1 MDFIM
6 HLVDIVLHVDRHL
19 SIIAT
24 DYGAW
29 TYFILFMIIFCET
42 GLVVT
47 PFLPGDSLLFATG
60 ALCGAD
66 VLNPNIIFILLV
78 AAAFLGDNVNYWIGR
93 RVGPAV
99 FEREKTR
106 FFKKEYLLRAHAFY
120 ERHGGK
126 TVILARFVPIV
137 RTFSPFVAGIAR
149 MTYAKFLAYSI
160 GGAILWVGVFVYVGY
175 FFGNLPFIKRNFSVA
190 IIAVIFISILPGLF
204 EYVRHRRAAAA
215 AAASAASAA
224 DAKAERTE

>member
-1 MDFIM
+1 MDFLM
-6 HLVDIVLHVDRHL
+6 HLVDIVLHVDKYL
-19 SIIAT
+19 NAIAA
-24 DYGAW
+24 DYGTW
-29 TYFILFMIIFCET
+29 TYFILFMIVFCET

-60 ALCGAD
+60 ALCGGG
-66 VLNPNIIFILLV
+66 VLDPNIIFGLLV
-78 AAAFLGDNVNYWIGR
+78 AAAFIGDNLNYWIGR

-106 FFKKEYLLRAHAFY
+106 FFKKEYLLKAHAFY

-149 MTYAKFLAYSI
+149 MTYAHFLAYSI
-160 GGAILWVGVFVYVGY
+160 AGAVIWVAIFVYTGY
-175 FFGNLPFIKRNFSVA
+175 FFGNLPFIKKNFSVA
-190 IIAVIFISILPGLF
+190 ILVIIFISILPGII
-204 EYVRHRRAAAA
+204 EYIRHRRAAAA
-215 AAASAASAA
+215 AAE
-224 DAKAERTE
+224 AE

>member
-1 MDFIM
+1 MDFLLQ
-6 HLVDIVLHVDRHL
+6 LVDIVLHVDKHL

-24 DYGAW
+24 DYGTW

-60 ALCGAD
+60 ALCGAG
-66 VLNPNIIFILLV
+66 VLDPNIIFLLLV

-137 RTFSPFVAGIAR
+137 RTFSPFVAGIAH

-160 GGAILWVGVFVYVGY
+160 SGAILWVGIFVYVGY

-190 IIAVIFISILPGLF
+190 IIAVIFISILPGII
-204 EYVRHRRAAAA
+204 EYIRHRRRAAAEA
-215 AAASAASAA
+215 A
-224 DAKAERTE
+224 E

>member
-1 MDFIM
+1 MDIIM
-6 HLVDIVLHVDRHL
+6 QLVDMVLHVDRYL
-19 SIIAT
+19 NAIAA
-24 DYGAW
+24 DYGTW

-60 ALCGAD
+60 ALCAGG
-66 VLNPNIIFILLV
+66 VLNPNIIFGLLV
-78 AAAFLGDNVNYWIGR
+78 AAAVIGDNLNYWIGR

-99 FEREKTR
+99 FERENTR
-106 FFKKEYLLRAHAFY
+106 FFKKEYLLKAHAFY

-149 MTYAKFLAYSI
+149 MAYAQFLAYSVV
-160 GGAILWVGVFVYVGY
+160 GAVIWVSFFVYTGY
-175 FFGNLPFIKRNFSVA
+175 FFGNLPFIKKNFSVA
-190 IIAVIFISILPGLF
+190 ILVIILISLLPGLI
-204 EYVRHRRAAAA
+204 EYIRHKRAAAA
-215 AAASAASAA
+215 AA
-224 DAKAERTE
+224 E

>member
-1 MDFIM
+1 MDILM
-6 HLVDIVLHVDRHL
+6 QLVDMVLHVDKYL
-19 SIIAT
+19 NAIAA
-24 DYGAW
+24 DYGTW

-60 ALCGAD
+60 ALCGGG
-66 VLNPNIIFILLV
+66 VLDPNIIFGLLV
-78 AAAFLGDNVNYWIGR
+78 SAAIIGDNLNYWIGR

-99 FEREKTR
+99 FEREKIR
-106 FFKKEYLLRAHAFY
+106 FFKKEYLLKAHAFY

-149 MTYAKFLAYSI
+149 MSYPQFLTYSVV
-160 GGAILWVGVFVYVGY
+160 GAVVWVSFFVYTGY
-175 FFGNLPFIKRNFSVA
+175 FFGNLPFIKKNFSVA
-190 IIAVIFISILPGLF
+190 ILVIIVISVLPGVI
-204 EYVRHRRAAAA
+204 EYIRHKRAAAA
-215 AAASAASAA
+215 AA
-224 DAKAERTE
+224 E

>member
-1 MDFIM
+1 MEFIL
-6 HLVDIVLHVDRHL
+6 HFVDVLLHVDKYL
-19 SIIAT
+19 NGIAAA
-24 DYGAW
+24 YGAW
-29 TYFILFMIIFCET
+29 TYFILFLIIFCET

-60 ALCGAD
+60 ALCGGG
-66 VLNPNIIFILLV
+66 VLNPNAIFILLV
-78 AAAFLGDNVNYWIGR
+78 TAAFTGDNLNYWIGR

-99 FEREKTR
+99 FTREKTR
-106 FFKKEYLLRAHAFY
+106 FLKKEHLLKAHAFY

-149 MTYAKFLAYSI
+149 MPYPRFLAYSI
-160 GGAILWVGVFVYVGY
+160 TGAVVWVSLFVYTGY

-190 IIAVIFISILPGLF
+190 IVAIILISLLPGVI
-204 EYVRHRRAAAA
+204 EYIRHRRAAA
-215 AAASAASAA
+215 
-224 DAKAERTE
+224 TEVE

>member
-1 MDFIM
+1 MEFLM
-6 HLVDIVLHVDRHL
+6 HLVDIALHVDRYL
-19 SIIAT
+19 NAIAA

-29 TYFILFMIIFCET
+29 TYAILFLIIFCET

-60 ALCGAD
+60 ALCGGG
-66 VLNPNIIFILLV
+66 VLDPNIIFILLV

-99 FEREKTR
+99 FEREQTR
-106 FFKKEYLLRAHAFY
+106 FFKKEYLLKAHAFY

-126 TVILARFVPIV
+126 TVIIARFVPIV

-149 MTYAKFLAYSI
+149 MTYVQFLAYSLT
-160 GGAILWVGVFVYVGY
+160 GAVVWVSLFVYSGY
-175 FFGNLPFIKRNFSVA
+175 FFGNLPFIKRNFSLVVVA
-190 IIAVIFISILPGLF
+190 IILISIMPGVI
-204 EYVRHRRAAAA
+204 EYIRHRR
-215 AAASAASAA
+215 SAEP
-224 DAKAERTE
+224 AE

>member
-1 MDFIM
+1 MDLLM
-6 HLVDIVLHVDRHL
+6 QLVDMVLHVDKYL
-19 SIIAT
+19 NAIAT
-24 DYGAW
+24 DYGTW

-60 ALCGAD
+60 ALCGGG
-66 VLNPNIIFILLV
+66 VLNPHLIFVLLV
-78 AAAFLGDNVNYWIGR
+78 CAAFIGDNLNYWIGR

-106 FFKKEYLLRAHAFY
+106 FFKKAYLLKAHAFY
-120 ERHGGK
+120 EKHGGK

-149 MTYAKFLAYSI
+149 MAYSQFLAYSI
-160 GGAILWVGVFVYVGY
+160 FGAVVWVAFFVYTGY
-175 FFGNLPFIKRNFSVA
+175 FFGNMPFIKRNFSIVILA
-190 IIAVIFISILPGLF
+190 IIIISVLPGVI
-204 EYVRHRRAAAA
+204 EYLRHKRATAAEA
-215 AAASAASAA
+215 A
-224 DAKAERTE
+224 K

>member
-1 MDFIM
+1 MELLM
-6 HLVDIVLHVDRHL
+6 QLVDMVLHVDKYL
-19 SIIAT
+19 NAIAAA
-24 DYGAW
+24 YGTW

-60 ALCGAD
+60 ALCGGG
-66 VLNPNIIFILLV
+66 VLNPNIIFVLLV
-78 AAAFLGDNVNYWIGR
+78 SAAVIGDNLNYWIGR

-99 FEREKTR
+99 FEQDKIR
-106 FFKKEYLLRAHAFY
+106 FFKKEYLLKAHAFY
-120 ERHGGK
+120 EHHGGK

-149 MTYAKFLAYSI
+149 MTYARFLAYSVF
-160 GGAILWVGVFVYVGY
+160 GAVVWVAFFVYVGY

-190 IIAVIFISILPGLF
+190 ILVIIVISVLPGLI
-204 EYVRHRRAAAA
+204 EYLRHKRAAAA
-215 AAASAASAA
+215 AAAAA
-224 DAKAERTE
+224 AKAD